1 MRSITLGRYLPG
13 SSFLHRLNP
22 RFKLLLLLIALAV
35 IFVLKTYAGFSLL
48 FLLLALAAAAVR
60 LPLRLLAG
68 MLRPIAY
75 IVLITAIILFLFYQG
90 RRRSASP
97 RPANGGAGRSFRGV
111 PGDHARCWGWCS
123 CPCSSRSP
131 RHPLTWPKAWLI
143 FSGRWGALA
152 FRRRSWP

>member
-75 IVLITAIILFLFYQG
+75 IVLITAIIYFFFTKGGVVLLRLGPLTVEQAGLSAGFLVIMRLLGLVFM
-90 RRRSASP
+90 SMLLTLTTT
-97 RPANGGAGRSFRGV
+97 
-111 PGDHARCWGWCS
+111 
-123 CPCSSRSP
+123 
-131 RHPLTWPKAWLI
+131 PLTWPKAWLI